1 MKDKPLTI
9 ASVVKHKLCTGCGVC
24 MAVCPHDAL
33 DMTSDESRG
42 CFVPQMRDE
51 DCRRCGLCHEVCPGH
66 AVDFEGLSRTLF
78 GDIPGD
84 IALGRYLACYVGHA
98 SDGDIRYDSASGGL
112 VSALL
117 IFALEHQLIDG
128 ALVTRMRSD
137 NPLMPEPFIA
147 RTRQEILSA
156 AGSKY
161 CPVTVGAALREILST
176 KGRFA
181 VVGLPCHIQGIRKAE
196 QQIAELAGRIR
207 YRISIACSFNYSFR
221 GTRRFIESLG
231 IPPAEVEELQYRGR
245 GWPGTMRLRLKDGTE
260 TIVPLADYY
269 RKLGPYSLWRC
280 LLCSDMLGELS
291 DLSCGDA
298 WLPELVKTDKTGS
311 SFAISRTPEGEDLL
325 EAAAAREEVELSELD
340 AESLSAS
347 QGRALFKKRKL
358 KARMRLARLWGRR
371 VPVYRQKLMT
381 PIPSDYVNMLKLF
394 IARSVLSGNHRIL
407 RRLFRAP
414 RRLKRNKG
422 GEAAKP
428 GQVTAGSRPV
438 DIRPDGH
445 TLRQ

>member
-1 MKDKPLTI
+1 
-9 ASVVKHKLCTGCGVC
+9 
-24 MAVCPHDAL
+24 
-33 DMTSDESRG
+33 MTTDESEG
-42 CFVPQMRDE
+42 CFVPQMHDE
-51 DCRRCGLCHEVCPGH
+51 ECRPCGLCYEICPGH
-66 AVDFEGLSRTLF
+66 SVDFEGLSKTLF

-98 SDGDIRYDSASGGL
+98 ADGSIRYDGASGGL

-117 IFALEHQLIDG
+117 IFALEHHLIDG
-128 ALVTRMRSD
+128 ALVTRMRGD

-147 RTRQEILSA
+147 RTRREILSA

-161 CPVTVGAALREILST
+161 CPVTMGAALREILDI

-207 YRISIACSFNYSFR
+207 YRISIACSFNYSFH

-231 IPPAEVEELQYRGR
+231 VAPAEVEELQYRGR
-245 GWPGTMRLRLKDGTE
+245 GWPGSMRLRLKDGTE
-260 TIVPLADYY
+260 TVVPLAEYY

-298 WLPELVKTDKTGS
+298 WLPDLVKTDKVGS
-311 SFAISRTPEGEDLL
+311 SFVISRTPEAEELL
-325 EAAAAREEVELSELD
+325 EAAATREEVDLSELGIQP
-340 AESLSAS
+340 LLAS

-358 KARMRLARLWGRR
+358 KARMRLARLWRRR
-371 VPVYRQKLMT
+371 VPMYRQKLMA
-381 PIPSDYVNMLKLF
+381 PILSDYVNAMKLF
-394 IARSVLSGNHRIL
+394 VARYVLSGNHRIL
-407 RRLFRAP
+407 RGLFNITH
-414 RRLKRNKG
+414 RLKRRRRKETVK
-422 GEAAKP
+422 GEAAP
-428 GQVTAGSRPV
+428 SR
-438 DIRPDGH
+438 
-445 TLRQ
+445 